1 MPTPALTA
9 RRGFALGGI
18 PLLLFVALLGIMV
31 VRAWL
36 ISQNLPPAG
45 SMSAARRNGFII
57 GTWAA
62 VIVAPVLALGIAWVV
77 GKLVSLMFG
86 RSDDAG
92 NVGASAVMLL
102 LAGLFA
108 YSTYAVAT
116 APRPPAATQASGPGG
131 GSFVSAE
138 QATRQELEA
147 SAAKLRAQAERLAK
161 EQAEQ
166 LRRQGEALRSPPPAT
181 PPQTAPT
188 SPAADPARPPAPPR
202 QPPRQPEAPDPIV
215 LKVRDELAA
224 ELKAKVQPAAD
235 AAAAL
240 KAQVAPLPKSDI
252 RDLRTR
258 LERIAAARAA
268 LVEARDTLG
277 SIDELA
283 RDRFEKAGVDA
294 SQTTINA
301 HRFSTEADAFT
312 RRIAAESLL
321 RMLEHASGE
330 ATLMRDN
337 LGRWSYAKDGKVESK
352 DFQLKSQINAQR
364 FFLTNDLTRWDAE
377 VDRLRGKGE

>member
-1 MPTPALTA
+1 MLIPASPS

-36 ISQNLPPAG
+36 VSQNLPPAG

-102 LAGLFA
+102 LAGLFS
-108 YSTYAVAT
+108 YTTYAAAT
-116 APRPPAATQASGPGG
+116 APRPPAAPQSSGPGG
-131 GSFVSAE
+131 GGFVSAE

-147 SAAKLRAQAERLAK
+147 SAAKLRAQAERLAS

-166 LRRQGEALRSPPPAT
+166 SRRQGETLRSPPPAAG
-181 PPQTAPT
+181 PQTAPP
-188 SPAADPARPPAPPR
+188 SPATAPARPSTPPAL
-202 QPPRQPEAPDPIV
+202 PPRQPEAPDPIV

-224 ELKAKVQPAAD
+224 ELKAKVQPAAE

-240 KAQVAPLPKSDI
+240 KAQIAPLPKPDI

-258 LERIAAARAA
+258 LERIAAARSA
-268 LVEARDTLG
+268 LVEARDALG
-277 SIDELA
+277 AIDELA
-283 RDRFEKAGVDA
+283 RNRFQKAGLDA
-294 SQTTINA
+294 SQTAINA
-301 HRFSTEADAFT
+301 NRFSTEANAFA

-321 RMLEHASGE
+321 RMLDHASTE
-330 ATLMRDN
+330 ASLMRDN

-352 DFQLKSQINAQR
+352 DFQLKSQVNAQR
-364 FFLTNDLTRWDAE
+364 FFLTSDLTRWDAE
-377 VDRLRGKGE
+377 VDRLRGRTE